1 MMTRG
6 ATPETLDKIDE
17 SWFELTSEKLLQG
30 NYKYPNRR
38 RIHIPK
44 PAGKEGTR
52 LLTITNPRVKV
63 IERALLDAIEPLFEG
78 AWT

>member
-6 ATPETLDKIDE
+6 VTPETLDKIDE
-17 SWFELTSEKLLQG
+17 SWFELTSKKLLQG
-30 NYKYPNRR
+30 NYQYPNRR
-38 RIHIPK
+38 RIDIPK

-52 LLTITNPRVKV
+52 PLTSRRPRVKV

-78 AWT
+78 T